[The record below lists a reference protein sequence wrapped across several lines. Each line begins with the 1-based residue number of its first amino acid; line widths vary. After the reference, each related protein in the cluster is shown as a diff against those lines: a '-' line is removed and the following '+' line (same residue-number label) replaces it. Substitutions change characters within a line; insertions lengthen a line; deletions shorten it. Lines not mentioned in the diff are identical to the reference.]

1 MERKLK
7 FHEQKLLKKHS
18 FIEWR
23 RERHNHEIAVIRRY
37 GIQKREDY
45 TKYKKFYSLKK

>member
-23 RERHNHEIAVIRRY
+23 RERHSRELAVIRRY
-37 GIQKREDY
+37 AIQNREDY
-45 TKYKKFYSLKK
+45 TKYQRYSLF